1 MPIRSLLER
10 GGFPPEMTQA
20 LAKAFEK
27 AWNEFRS
34 SGHPLAEA
42 DCAAAT
48 RALLAKRIIE
58 TAQTGETRADR
69 LAKDGITYLSQ
80 LNQN

>member
-10 GGFPPEMTQA
+10 GGFSPEMTQI
-20 LAKAFEK
+20 LAKAFDK
-27 AWNEFRS
+27 AWAEFQS
-34 SGHPLAEA
+34 TGHPLADA

-58 TAQTGETRADR
+58 TAQTGEKRSDR
-69 LAKDGITYLSQ
+69 LAVDGVEYLSH
-80 LNQN
+80 LN